1 MLREE
6 KPLFTIYWIKYKE
19 NSFPKECFLL
29 QQVKYM
35 MFDNLFNL
43 INRFLH
49 PLAEEYLS
57 SLDFLDNSLCDC

>member
-1 MLREE
+1 
-6 KPLFTIYWIKYKE
+6 
-19 NSFPKECFLL
+19 
-29 QQVKYM
+29 

-57 SLDFLDNSLCDC
+57 SLDFWTILSAIVDARQIKPTAL